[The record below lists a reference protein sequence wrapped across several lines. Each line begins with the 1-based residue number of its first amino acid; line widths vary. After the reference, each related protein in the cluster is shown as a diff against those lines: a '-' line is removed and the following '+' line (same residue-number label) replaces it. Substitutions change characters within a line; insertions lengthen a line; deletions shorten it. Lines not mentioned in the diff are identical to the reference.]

1 MASGDD
7 LAETLRRFQLFADL
21 DRPQLEAIAD
31 PDRERWFGQGE
42 RILRRGVSGS
52 GFYVILDGE
61 AAVQIEGEELN
72 RLRPGDFFGE
82 VSTLIGEN
90 PTADVTAVEPLH
102 CLEIP
107 GPALEAFLLDYPR
120 VMLRMLQ
127 TEAQRLQDALAWRS

>member
-1 MASGDD
+1 MVNGED

-21 DRPQLEAIAD
+21 GRPQLEAIAD
-31 PDRERWFGQGE
+31 PDRERWFGEGE

-52 GFYVILDGE
+52 GFYVVLEGE
-61 AAVQIEGEELN
+61 AAVQIEQEELS

-82 VSTLIGEN
+82 VSTLLGEN
-90 PTADVTAVEPLH
+90 PTADVTAVTPLK

-107 GPALEAFLLDYPR
+107 GPELEAFLVAYPR
-120 VMLRMLQ
+120 VMFRMLQ

>member
-1 MASGDD
+1 MVSGDD

-21 DRPQLEAIAD
+21 GRPQLEAIAD
-31 PDRERWFGQGE
+31 PDRERWFSEGE

-52 GFYVILDGE
+52 GFYLVLDGE

-72 RLRPGDFFGE
+72 RLRGGDFFGE
-82 VSTLIGEN
+82 VSTLLGEN
-90 PTADVTAVEPLH
+90 PTADIIAISPLH

-107 GPALEAFLLDYPR
+107 GPDLEAFLIAYPR
-120 VMLRMLQ
+120 VMFRMLQ